1 LADSFLEAAD
11 YSGYGTLDRDELE
24 AEATEAFLELD
35 QLGAKM
41 ALSGRTSAAYERA
54 LALLAGDE
62 SLTADSTGLLYTP
75 PSCTAGAACKLIVAL
90 HGCLSRQSYLGNLF
104 PELGNLDTYADTNHL
119 VVLYPQAVPSVT
131 PVNPQGCWDWW
142 GYDGSNF
149 AVKSAPQMVSI
160 VNMVHALG
168 G

>member
-1 LADSFLEAAD
+1 MEAAD

-62 SLTADSTGLLYTP
+62 SLTAELGERVFDGLAGYAVVAGQMRLRRQK
-75 PSCTAGAACKLIVAL
+75 TAGRDEPTEDRCPETLGDL
-90 HGCLSRQSYLGNLF
+90 LRSRLGSVGAQGA
-104 PELGNLDTYADTNHL
+104 E
-119 VVLYPQAVPSVT
+119 VVR
-131 PVNPQGCWDWW
+131 
-142 GYDGSNF
+142 F
-149 AVKSAPQMVSI
+149 R
-160 VNMVHALG
+160 
-168 G
+168 